1 MTWPGVAPE
10 LVASLL
16 VCLKICGYISSHNA
30 ILYIDI
36 VLTIAWIFAWSFSR
50 ETKPDSAIEQAIS
63 VSFRTLKRLS
73 SSSWCDALTPQP
85 VLSESSSAR
94 RSLFHPNTSSIL
106 QSRRPLR
113 ILTPDLCWYRIAHGR
128 PSPLLYNYKSV
139 DSGVQ
144 GTRRTEVLSCVKS
157 LKKDDDG
164 GVALLCKA

>member
-73 SSSWCDALTPQP
+73 SSSWCDALTVSPRWRFPSTAARPFRKFVCASVLIPSKYLFNSSVTTTPSNTDAGPLLVSDRSWTPQP
-85 VLSESSSAR
+85 
-94 RSLFHPNTSSIL
+94 SSIQL
-106 QSRRPLR
+106 QVS
-113 ILTPDLCWYRIAHGR
+113 
-128 PSPLLYNYKSV
+128 
-139 DSGVQ
+139 
-144 GTRRTEVLSCVKS
+144 
-157 LKKDDDG
+157 
-164 GVALLCKA
+164 